1 MHRLALEDSGEG
13 YVLTIDR
20 LSKELSTAGKKMMID
35 MSDES
40 FFQLFAI
47 TFFSFFFAVSFR
59 LFLSLLIYGSTGAK
73 KKKNRGTKSH

>member
-47 TFFSFFFAVSFR
+47 TFFFLSFLPFLFVSFS
-59 LFLSLLIYGSTGAK
+59 LS
-73 KKKNRGTKSH
+73 